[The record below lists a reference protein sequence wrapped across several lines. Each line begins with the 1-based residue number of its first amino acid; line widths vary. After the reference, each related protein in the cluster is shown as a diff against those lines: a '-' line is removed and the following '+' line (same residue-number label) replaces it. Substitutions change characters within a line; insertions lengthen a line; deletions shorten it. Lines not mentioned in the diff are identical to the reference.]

1 MVKVT
6 TCYSD
11 TNGIHSIP
19 DIYCA
24 LQWMYNQFGNYFNT
38 LSSQQYSMEKT
49 GFCKSQTYNRTMD
62 YSGGKKKE
70 KSLFLLCAGQADLHF
85 DKNQDDCIRSI
96 CFVPS
101 TYYTKICHEK
111 KKGKMG

>member
-62 YSGGKKKE
+62 YSGGKKKR
-70 KSLFLLCAGQADLHF
+70 KKPLFTVCRA
-85 DKNQDDCIRSI
+85 S
-96 CFVPS
+96 
-101 TYYTKICHEK
+101 
-111 KKGKMG
+111 